1 MISIRWDRPMLERFK
16 TALNEH
22 YLARRGEETFRFEGN
37 DFVPAYAR
45 YMVEFL
51 ERRFPRVTL
60 DDIVREYEE
69 ALQEEC

>member
-1 MISIRWDRPMLERFK
+1 MTTVSWDRPKLDRFK
-16 TALNEH
+16 KALNAH
-22 YLARRGEETFRFEGN
+22 YLARKGEETFRFEGN